1 MNISIQISQQGEI
14 SMNKKHIIVA
24 LSALALLTLL
34 IAAPAFAATTDLL
47 TTTSAATLT
56 TDPPPTTDA
65 EPVDWIDIVLGKL
78 NMSDDALF
86 TAWSNGQSLKDIAR
100 SQDVDPQVIADAI
113 VAAETIWLDA
123 MVASGEFSADDAASW
138 KADLAADVDAFMNEK
153 GDAEVYDTFDGVD
166 WIAILLKT
174 LDMEEGA
181 LFDAIA
187 DGKTV
192 AELATNKNIDPQ
204 RIADAIAMAETE
216 WLDKMVADGKIS
228 AEEAESWKS
237 ELNDAIQSFLTEDW
251 SLSVDEIVPAD
262 FVGIDWFTVAAQTL
276 GLDEETLF
284 EAMDS
289 GKSLN
294 ELAREQN
301 IKPQKVA
308 DAILAAEYA
317 QLDAWVKNGDMPAD
331 EVAQW
336 KEVLPDEVAAFMEE
350 NFAAEEDFIED
361 SVDWL
366 AIAQEKLGMDDE
378 AFFNALDAD
387 QSLAQIAASQDVAS
401 QSIADAI
408 VAAENA
414 WLNKM
419 VADGK
424 LTAEEVSEWQADL
437 AEMVDTFMN
446 SHWFSE
452 QPW

>member
-1 MNISIQISQQGEI
+1 
-14 SMNKKHIIVA
+14 MNKKHIIVA